1 MDPHKIHIN
10 LPGKWN
16 KGFRRQLIDSHL
28 RQLHQEDIAGMD
40 IHTQIRAFQVF
51 HEPVYDRFHHR
62 ALRVARKDPV
72 HIQIKHRDSPRDRIN
87 PQRIERRID
96 IHDSFQ
102 ITGFCLQPSE
112 QLITHKLSFQFIA
125 MSPCYDRDSLFIP
138 RGMSRHDPVL
148 PDRQFLVYRQFH

>member
-1 MDPHKIHIN
+1 
-10 LPGKWN
+10 
-16 KGFRRQLIDSHL
+16 
-28 RQLHQEDIAGMD
+28 MD

-72 HIQIKHRDSPRDRIN
+72 HIQIKHRDSPRDRID

-96 IHDSFQ
+96 VHDSFQ
-102 ITGFCLQPSE
+102 IPWFCLQPSE
-112 QLITHKLSFQFIA
+112 ELITYELSFQLIS
-125 MSPCYDRDSLFIP
+125 MSSRHDRDPLFIP
-138 RGMSRHDPVL
+138 CGMCRHDPIF